1 MITTYEKAPSA
12 DVDKFLRAMNKM
24 PSSFKNKE
32 KAPLQQDFDVRDLFS
47 YEVEITPENYE
58 HGKSL
63 LPHLDLQL
71 SPWELIKFH
80 AWIMKAMK
88 HGIKEIIA
96 MVPPS
101 IFNNL
106 VPHQIVIDFEDI
118 HRLYRRR
125 HMDVNL
131 VTVFCL

>member
-1 MITTYEKAPSA
+1 MITTYEKVPSA

-63 LPHLDLQL
+63 LPHLDL
-71 SPWELIKFH
+71 
-80 AWIMKAMK
+80 
-88 HGIKEIIA
+88 
-96 MVPPS
+96 
-101 IFNNL
+101 
-106 VPHQIVIDFEDI
+106 
-118 HRLYRRR
+118 
-125 HMDVNL
+125 
-131 VTVFCL
+131 